1 LSFFSGVFTR
11 ANPWFQ
17 SAAFCL
23 LTSSVFPSV
32 LCGDSL
38 PSRHAVLPLQRD
50 CRIGLALSGGAAL
63 GLAHIGVIKVLE
75 EEKIPFCYVSGS
87 SMGSIVGG
95 MYACGYTTAEI
106 ESILP
111 TTPWDQLLNDRVPYS
126 AMNLE
131 EQENQAR
138 YLLNLPH
145 RNFVPQLPSGL
156 LGAENVYLY
165 LKGLTEQASLRA
177 GGNFDSLVIP
187 YRAIAVDFASGQLVV
202 FKNGSVAD
210 AMRASMAIPGIFAPF
225 YLNGSLLLDGGVVQ
239 FLPVEPLLE
248 FKPDFIIA
256 VDLRQPRDP
265 NHAPSLLDLA
275 WESFDLATECDHQEQ
290 LALADVVIRPDL
302 RGLNPQDFGRSQEF
316 IRRGEAAARKAL
328 PEIRRKLAGRHL
340 VSRRHQ
346 IPDRAPPVIRRITLK
361 GLKVTSASVVRR
373 EIRTRPGQRLDVARL
388 LEDIRRINETGLF
401 SQVSY
406 TLEDGRPGT
415 GDGPGP
421 RSPVSGLLSDTADLT
436 IQMQEKSY
444 GLYSLGLRYDQT
456 NQFLFG
462 AEVAQENLFGSG
474 AGAGVGFVLGN
485 PNGVWARYSGARFF
499 GLPFN
504 YRLEGYTTGANHPLY
519 STGDVLTGQSYLEQQ
534 TGAYA
539 KLGVNI
545 GRYAYLKAS
554 LEARR
559 TEFSPGG
566 FVDSLFGHHEE
577 QVVAPGVEFKFKNYS
592 DLMFPS
598 HGFSLDL
605 TGSRGIKEIGSHY
618 DYTRAELNMVRA
630 LPLGQRM
637 VLDLN
642 LDGGLLWHGVFK
654 PQDTD
659 SVPVTEWFRSG
670 GPELAAAGFEEFDST
685 QKVVV
690 GANLKYLIT
699 HVLNSQDYALYLN
712 LAGDAATFHPVTST
726 AIRNLYYGG
735 YIGLTQNTP
744 AGPFQLG
751 VGYGVDRKVKIYFS
765 AGFDRLRQIP
775 E

>member
-1 LSFFSGVFTR
+1 LVLGVSCF
-11 ANPWFQ
+11 
-17 SAAFCL
+17 
-23 LTSSVFPSV
+23 
-32 LCGDSL
+32 GDSL
-38 PSRHAVLPLQRD
+38 PGRHGGLPLQRD

-111 TTPWDQLLNDRVPYS
+111 TTPWDQLLSDRVPYS

-131 EQENQAR
+131 EQENQSR
-138 YLLNLPH
+138 YLLNIPH
-145 RNFVPQLPSGL
+145 RSFLPQLPSGV
-156 LGAENVYLY
+156 LGAENVYLF
-165 LKGLTEQASLRA
+165 LKELTEQVSLRA

-187 YRAIAVDFASGQLVV
+187 YRAIAVDFLSGQRVV
-202 FKNGSVAD
+202 FKSGSVAD

-256 VDLRQPRDP
+256 VDVRQPRDP
-265 NHAPSLLDLA
+265 NQAPSLLDLA
-275 WESFDLATECDHQEQ
+275 WQSFDLATEYDHQQQ

-302 RGLNPQDFGRSQEF
+302 RGLNSQDFGRSQEF
-316 IRRGEAAARKAL
+316 IRRGEEAARKAL
-328 PEIRRKLAGRHL
+328 PEIRRKLAGRQL
-340 VSRRHQ
+340 VTRRHQ
-346 IPDRAPPVIRRITLK
+346 IPDRAPPVIRRIALS

-373 EIRTRPGQRLDVARL
+373 EIRTRPGQRLDVERL
-388 LEDIRRINETGLF
+388 LQDVRRIHETGLF

-406 TLEDGRPGT
+406 TLDPV
-415 GDGPGP
+415 
-421 RSPVSGLLSDTADLT
+421 RSANVRSSDFALRTSDTADLT
-436 IQMQEKSY
+436 INMQEKSY

-485 PNGVWARYSGARFF
+485 PNGAWVRYSGARFF

-519 STGDVLTGQSYLEQQ
+519 AARDVLTGQSYMEQQ
-534 TGAYA
+534 IGGYV

-559 TEFSPGG
+559 TGFSPDSL
-566 FVDSLFGHHEE
+566 VDALFGHRQE
-577 QVVAPGVEFKFKNYS
+577 QIVAPGVEFKFKNYS
-592 DLMFPS
+592 DLVFPS

-605 TGSRGIKEIGSHY
+605 TGSRGIEEIGSHY
-618 DYTRAELNMVRA
+618 NYTRAELNLDRA
-630 LPLGQRM
+630 MPLGQRL

-642 LDGGLLWHGVFK
+642 LDGGLLWHGFFR
-654 PQDTD
+654 PLGAD
-659 SVPVTEWFRSG
+659 SVPLSEWFRTG

-685 QKVVV
+685 QQVIA
-690 GANLKYLIT
+690 GANFKYLI
-699 HVLNSQDYALYLN
+699 HHFFRSEDYALYLN
-712 LAGDAATFHPVTST
+712 LAGDLATFHPITST
-726 AIRNLYYGG
+726 AIRNVYYGG
-735 YIGLTQNTP
+735 YVGLTQNTP
-744 AGPFQLG
+744 VGPLQLG
-751 VGYGVDRKVKIYFS
+751 VGYGVDRNVKIYFS
-765 AGFDRLRQIP
+765 AGFDRLRRIP